1 MQEGKVTSQDTI
13 NDTVSLW
20 TKFVFMGVWCL
31 TDKARYTMIQR
42 EGVSLFIFVA
52 ICCDSYF

>member
-1 MQEGKVTSQDTI
+1 MQGGKVTSQDTI
-13 NDTVSLW
+13 NDTFSLW
-20 TKFVFMGVWCL
+20 TKFVFMGVWRL

-42 EGVSLFIFVA
+42 EDVSLFIFVA